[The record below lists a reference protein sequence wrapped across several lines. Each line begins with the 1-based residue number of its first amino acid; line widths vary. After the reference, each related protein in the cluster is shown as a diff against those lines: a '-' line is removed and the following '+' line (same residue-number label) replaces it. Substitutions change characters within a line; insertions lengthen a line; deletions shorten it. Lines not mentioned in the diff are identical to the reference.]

1 MERAIQLDNIFST
14 TDSVRLSISCGCLV
28 LTDLSISRKSSARR
42 TLVAY
47 SMLPINVTTN
57 SEATLTLIKRK
68 GSVSD
73 ELYATHSR
81 QAQQSKSEKHLLV
94 ADAERLLRFERV
106 DERQQEMF
114 VANQLFELHHGRI
127 VVGARSGQTPLQVQI
142 SRRRRRRRREKR
154 FR

>member
-28 LTDLSISRKSSARR
+28 LTALSISRKSSARR

-57 SEATLTLIKRK
+57 SEATLTLIKHK

-73 ELYATHSR
+73 ELDATHSR
-81 QAQQSKSEKHLLV
+81 QDNNQSRKTTYLSRMLKDFCDSSVSMNVNRKCLL
-94 ADAERLLRFERV
+94 
-106 DERQQEMF
+106 
-114 VANQLFELHHGRI
+114 
-127 VVGARSGQTPLQVQI
+127 QI
-142 SRRRRRRRREKR
+142 SCSNCIMAAS
-154 FR
+154 